1 MNSSSSLQRKQLLT
15 KDYPPFWS
23 WSKVKKFPQ
32 VVSHAKKSTFEGT
45 REFQTT
51 HIGNDTTTPNSK
63 SAYKWLTENLLLY
76 KFIHTNL
83 YSSSLSITFPCNL
96 KNKSST
102 SSTTQSFKEHEKQG
116 FQWPLF
122 PCWTQRSATQASF
135 ATAKAYKEG
144 KETHNGSSP
153 PRLSIQNF
161 TLLSPTTKEKKKP
174 KKMFC
179 SFLMDFQSLTPYLT
193 LTSPKHHPPSSFPY
207 LPLINC
213 VQKAPLLV
221 AYHQLHLHKSSLFN
235 RDKCWIPNPPLHFSK
250 MLISLWISLICW
262 DFYFVFKPGFVSHI
276 LFWFFFLFLGMYLL
290 KCS

>member
-1 MNSSSSLQRKQLLT
+1 MNPSSSLQRKQLLT

-45 REFQTT
+45 HEFQT

-63 SAYKWLTENLLLY
+63 SAYKWLTENLLSY

-83 YSSSLSITFPCNL
+83 YSSSLSTTFPCNL

-135 ATAKAYKEG
+135 ATDKAYKEG

-153 PRLSIQNF
+153 PHLSIQNF
-161 TLLSPTTKEKKKP
+161 TLLSPATKEKKTQENVLFLPNGFPKP
-174 KKMFC
+174 D
-179 SFLMDFQSLTPYLT
+179 S
-193 LTSPKHHPPSSFPY
+193 
-207 LPLINC
+207 
-213 VQKAPLLV
+213 
-221 AYHQLHLHKSSLFN
+221 
-235 RDKCWIPNPPLHFSK
+235 IPNSNFTKTPPTIFLSIFATNQLCPKGTSFSGIPPTPFAQK
-250 MLISLWISLICW
+250 RLI
-262 DFYFVFKPGFVSHI
+262 
-276 LFWFFFLFLGMYLL
+276 
-290 KCS
+290 